1 MYKFFQ
7 AFKLENIFSFLRKNK
22 KSVFIVCY
30 IMLLM
35 NMGFVFY
42 KDHLSRQDDKLKNI
56 SNIERVMKTIKALP
70 DPSQHWNKYQELN
83 GMLNELK
90 SDSLTL
96 DRLEH
101 IKQKTDEL
109 YKGN

>member
-1 MYKFFQ
+1 MGKIFQ
-7 AFKLENIFSFLRKNK
+7 IFQLENIFSFLRNNK
-22 KSVFIVCY
+22 KSVFVVCY
-30 IMLLM
+30 ILLLM

-42 KDHLSRQDDKLKNI
+42 QDHLSRKDDKLKDI

-70 DPSQHWNKYQELN
+70 NPSEHWDKYQELN

-90 SDSLTL
+90 SDSLTQN
-96 DRLEH
+96 RLKH